1 MMCYKHHYETET
13 EKEKE
18 TEKGNVFIQKIK
30 DLDGYDLILIIV
42 GILLVIL
49 LSSYSFRTNKKTV
62 KIPQTV
68 VQSQI
73 LSKEQLN
80 KKDAYIN
87 ETAKLNSKNFE
98 LFISEKD
105 SNRGLILIKS
115 SDFIKNNNKIIL
127 YKATKKIKISGNT
140 EIIEKLNFNI
150 SNNSNVNLKKNTIQ
164 IELDSNRHDNSILN
178 LQINPEL
185 LTKDSIINDETL
197 LTIEYVESYVE

>member
-127 YKATKKIKISGNT
+127 YKATKKIKISGNP

>member
-1 MMCYKHHYETET
+1 M
-13 EKEKE
+13 
-18 TEKGNVFIQKIK
+18 
-30 DLDGYDLILIIV
+30 
-42 GILLVIL
+42 
-49 LSSYSFRTNKKTV
+49 
-62 KIPQTV
+62 
-68 VQSQI
+68 
-73 LSKEQLN
+73 
-80 KKDAYIN
+80 
-87 ETAKLNSKNFE
+87 NSKNFE

-127 YKATKKIKISGNT
+127 YKATKKIKISGNP

>member
-1 MMCYKHHYETET
+1 MMCYKHHYETE
-13 EKEKE
+13 KE
-18 TEKGNVFIQKIK
+18 TEKENVFIQKIK
-30 DLDGYDLILIIV
+30 DLDGYDLILITV

-62 KIPQTV
+62 KIPQTM

-80 KKDAYIN
+80 KKDVYIN

-127 YKATKKIKISGNT
+127 YKATKKIKISGNP

-185 LTKDSIINDETL
+185 LTKDSIINDEML

>member
-1 MMCYKHHYETET
+1 MMCYKHHYETE
-13 EKEKE
+13 KE
-18 TEKGNVFIQKIK
+18 TEKENVFIQKIK

-62 KIPQTV
+62 KIPQTM

-80 KKDAYIN
+80 KKDVYIN

-127 YKATKKIKISGNT
+127 YKATKKIKISGNP

>member
-1 MMCYKHHYETET
+1 MMCYKHHYETE
-13 EKEKE
+13 KE
-18 TEKGNVFIQKIK
+18 TEKENVFIQKIK

-73 LSKEQLN
+73 FSKEQLN

-127 YKATKKIKISGNT
+127 YKATKKIKISGNP

>member
-1 MMCYKHHYETET
+1 MMCYKHHYETE
-13 EKEKE
+13 KE
-18 TEKGNVFIQKIK
+18 TEKENVFIQKIK
-30 DLDGYDLILIIV
+30 DLDGYDLILITV

-62 KIPQTV
+62 KIPQTM

-80 KKDAYIN
+80 KKDVYIN

-127 YKATKKIKISGNT
+127 YKATKKIKISGNP